1 MNTKILTLAAA
12 LLFCAA
18 SAHANHYSD
27 FYVLPAAAHTNG
39 VNGTR
44 WMSDVA
50 IQNFQSTPLTV
61 QLAVIESGEGTS
73 DNVFP
78 IATGPAASV
87 TVPANGSVLLRD
99 VLNGH
104 RGLAAVT
111 GAILIGADRPFAVTS
126 RTYSMTPDGNTIG
139 QTVPPARDFVDNT
152 VGDTDLAT
160 AVAYIPGLI
169 DNASFR
175 TNLGAVIGNGSS
187 MADLVVN
194 VTVRAAD
201 GTTAGTRTITVAP
214 GNFTHLQFNVRSMIG
229 ARAMDIGSAEFRIT
243 AGNGAVVPYAS
254 VIDNATADAVFVAGV
269 FPNNSAA
276 TGPLMTTTTSAAPAN
291 GSLFR
296 ALLNRMSIQ

>member
-1 MNTKILTLAAA
+1 MNAKILTLAAS

-18 SAHANHYSD
+18 AHANHYSD
-27 FYVLPAAAHTNG
+27 FYVLPAAAHTTG

-50 IQNFQSTPLTV
+50 IQNFQSTPLFV

-78 IATGPAASV
+78 IANADAAASV
-87 TVPANGSVLLRD
+87 RVPANGSVLLRD

-104 RGLAAVT
+104 RGLSNVT

-126 RTYSMTPDGNTIG
+126 RTFSMTPDGNTIG

-160 AVAYIPGLI
+160 AVAYVPGLI
-169 DNASFR
+169 DNAGFR
-175 TNLGAVIGNGSS
+175 TNLGAVIGNGSATS
-187 MADLVVN
+187 DLVVN
-194 VTVRAAD
+194 VSVRAAD
-201 GTTAGTRTITVAP
+201 GTSAGTRTITVAP
-214 GNFTHLQFNVRSMIG
+214 GNFTHLQFNVRSIIG
-229 ARAMDIGSAEFRIT
+229 TRAMDIGSAEFRIT

-254 VIDNATADAVFVAGV
+254 VIDNATADAVFIAGV
-269 FPNNSAA
+269 FPNNAAA
-276 TGPLMTTTTSAAPAN
+276 TGPFMAAAPAG

-296 ALLNRMSIQ
+296 ALLSRMSIQ

>member
-1 MNTKILTLAAA
+1 MKTRLLSAAAMLLLAAA
-12 LLFCAA
+12 V
-18 SAHANHYSD
+18 HANHYSD
-27 FYVLPAAAHTNG
+27 FYVLPAAAHTTG

-50 IQNFQSTPLTV
+50 VQNFQSTPLTV
-61 QLAVIESGEGTS
+61 QLAIIESGEGTS

-78 IATGPAASV
+78 IATGAASASV
-87 TVPANGSVLLRD
+87 RVPANGSVLLRD

-104 RGLAAVT
+104 RGLSSVT
-111 GAILIGADRPFAVTS
+111 GAILIGSDRPFAVTS
-126 RTYSMTPDGNTIG
+126 RTFSMTPDGNTIG

-160 AVAYIPGLI
+160 AVAYVPGII

-175 TNLGAVIGNGSS
+175 TNLGAVIGNGSATS
-187 MADLVVN
+187 DLVLN
-194 VTVRAAD
+194 VTVRTAD
-201 GTTAGTRTITVAP
+201 GTSAGTRTITVAP

-229 ARAMDIGSAEFRIT
+229 TRSMDIGSAEFRIT

-254 VIDNATADAVFVAGV
+254 VIDNRTADAVFVSGV
-269 FPNNSAA
+269 FPNNTAA
-276 TGPLMTTTTSAAPAN
+276 TGPFTAAVPAG

-296 ALLNRMSIQ
+296 ALLDRTAIQ

>member
-1 MNTKILTLAAA
+1 MNAKILTLAAS

-18 SAHANHYSD
+18 TAHANHYSD
-27 FYVLPAAAHTNG
+27 FYVLPAAAHTTG

-61 QLAVIESGEGTS
+61 QLAVIESGEGTN

-78 IATGPAASV
+78 IATGAAGAEV

-99 VLNGH
+99 VLNRH
-104 RGLAAVT
+104 RGLSSVT

-126 RTYSMTPDGNTIG
+126 RTFSMTPDGNTIG

-152 VGDTDLAT
+152 VGDTDLMT
-160 AVAYIPGLI
+160 AVAYIPGII

-187 MADLVVN
+187 MSDLVVN

-229 ARAMDIGSAEFRIT
+229 ARAVDIGSAEFRIT

-254 VIDNATADAVFVAGV
+254 VIDNRTADAVFVAGV
-269 FPNNSAA
+269 FPNNTAA
-276 TGPLMTTTTSAAPAN
+276 TGPLTTTAAPLN

-296 ALLNRMSIQ
+296 ALLNRTAIR